1 MPFDT
6 IAYLWIGIGG
16 LGALLLILLAVLLK
30 TAGRQKELT
39 GRMAQWEQEFDR
51 ALYDMTQGE
60 TARRTETAAQ
70 FRGMNDSLVNTLSQI
85 SQGQTLQL
93 ETLQRQMQNIYR
105 GQEERLEKVRE
116 TLERGLG
123 SMQKENAE
131 KLDQMR
137 KTVDEKLH
145 ETLDKRLGES
155 FSQVSSR
162 LEEVYKGLGEM
173 QALASGVGDLKKV
186 LTNVKS
192 RGIWGEMQLGNLLS
206 QVLSPN
212 QYESNIQ
219 VVPGSAERVEFALK
233 LPGRQE
239 GSDTPVYLPIDSK
252 FPQEAFIR
260 LLDAQEQGDAAKTAE
275 ARKELF
281 QNLKTEAKRIS
292 DKYIAPPHTT
302 DFAIMFLP
310 LEGLYAEA
318 MREMDLVEQIQREQ
332 RVVISGPSTLTALLN
347 SLQMGFRTLAI
358 EKRSAE
364 VWKLLGA
371 VKTDFGKFAMVLE
384 NTQKRLRQ
392 ASESVDSAYVR
403 TRSIERHLRR
413 VEALEEGQARA
424 LLPEDAPE
432 ENLEESDPEE

>member
-1 MPFDT
+1 MEWT
-6 IAYLWIGIGG
+6 AYLLAGVA
-16 LGALLLILLAVLLK
+16 LMMVLALALLITLLRRTVS
-30 TAGRQKELT
+30 RQRELSD
-39 GRMAQWEQEFDR
+39 RMAQWEQSFDQ
-51 ALYDMTQGE
+51 ALYDLSQGS
-60 TARRTETAAQ
+60 AVQRTETAAQ
-70 FRGMNDSLVNTLSQI
+70 LRGMNDSVVNTLTQISGSQI
-85 SQGQTLQL
+85 MQL
-93 ETLQRQMQNIYR
+93 ETLQRQMQSISR
-105 GQEERLEKVRE
+105 SQEERLDKIRD
-116 TLERGLG
+116 TLSEGMNRL
-123 SMQKENAE
+123 QKENNQ
-131 KLDQMR
+131 KLEEMR

-155 FSQVSSR
+155 FNQVSTR

-212 QYESNIQ
+212 QYDSN
-219 VVPGSAERVEFALK
+219 VAVKPGSAERVEFALK

-239 GSDTPVYLPIDSK
+239 GAEKPVYLPIDSK
-252 FPQEAFIR
+252 FPQEAFLR
-260 LLDAQEQGDAAKTAE
+260 LLEAQEQADAARTND
-275 ARKELF
+275 ARKELT
-281 QNLKTEAKRIS
+281 QALKAEARRIA
-292 DKYIAPPHTT
+292 DKYVSPPETT

-318 MREMDLVEQIQREQ
+318 MRDMSLVEEIQRTQ
-332 RVVISGPSTLTALLN
+332 RVVVAGPSTLTALLN

-371 VKTDFGKFAMVLE
+371 VKTDFGKFALVLE

-392 ASESVDSAYVR
+392 ATESVDSAYVR
-403 TRSIERHLRR
+403 TRSIERHLRK
-413 VEALEEGQARA
+413 VEALEEGQARV
-424 LLPEDAPE
+424 LLQEDGPE
-432 ENLEESDPEE
+432 EGTPDEEA